1 MSWRKASN
9 KNCKNQKRR
18 NTIRD
23 ENLLFPAK
31 RRSDAYKTSLPSI
44 KPGGWASHIFKP
56 IFARAW

>member
-1 MSWRKASN
+1 VKEFEMKHFG
-9 KNCKNQKRR
+9 

-31 RRSDAYKTSLPSI
+31 RRSDAYKTFPPSI

-56 IFARAW
+56 NFAPYENHS

>member
-1 MSWRKASN
+1 MSWRKAS

-18 NTIRD
+18 NRIRA

-31 RRSDAYKTSLPSI
+31 RRPDAYKTSPPSI
-44 KPGGWASHIFKP
+44 KPGGWTSLIFKP